1 MNKNRFTLFEVASI
15 LRKQHLNKLNYKE
28 FNKFTEDDFDGV
40 EYVKVHGTTR
50 PKDYVNADSRT
61 YKVIKALSPSGEEV
75 KYNGIADICDAL
87 DIKAKNY
94 WRKFAE
100 KKGYTII
107 SVEEFFKE
115 QNQEI
120 WNLNTEER

>member
-28 FNKFTEDDFDGV
+28 FNKFTDDDFDGV

-115 QNQEI
+115 NNVNYEGNI
-120 WNLNTEER
+120 